1 MKDQHHK
8 NGHNH
13 HAHMLKDFKNRF
25 WISLAASVPVLILSP
40 MIQSFIGISWDFP
53 GRMWVLLVIS
63 SYIYVY
69 GGWPFLKGFILESRE
84 KQPGMM
90 TLIALA
96 ITVAYVYSGMVVLGV
111 AGKVFFWELV
121 TLIDVMLLGH
131 WVEMRSVM
139 GASRALEDLARLMP
153 SRANRVTDSGETEEV
168 DIQSLKKDDKVL
180 VKPGEKIP
188 VDGKILKGESEVDES
203 MITGESE
210 PVAKKEGDEVIG
222 GAVNGNG
229 SLTIEVA
236 KTGKDSY
243 LNQMIE
249 LVEKSQ
255 QSKSKAQGFADRAAF
270 WLTIIAVSVGIVTL
284 AAWILS
290 GKTFVFS
297 LERMVTVMVI
307 TCPHALGLAIP
318 LVIAVITALSA
329 KNGLLIRN
337 RTAFEASRNI
347 DVVMF
352 DKTGTLTK
360 GEFGVTDVVSL
371 SDWEENDILRM
382 AASVEKESEHSI
394 ARGILNRAQEKKL
407 RIPESSGFKAI
418 PGKGAYA
425 EVEGKVIRVGNKGI
439 LENIGST
446 SDAEE
451 QMDKLA
457 AKGKTAVFILSGE
470 KVKGVIGMTDLF
482 RDESKKAVEELK
494 SRGIEVALITGDNEA
509 TAEYAADELGIET
522 WFARVLPDK
531 KSEKVQK
538 LQKEGKKV
546 AMVGDG
552 INDAPALAQADLG
565 IAIGA
570 GTDVAAETADVILV
584 ENNPRDVCH
593 VLNFSR
599 ITRRKMKQNLAW
611 ATGYNVIAIPLAAG
625 VLYSYGIVLAPAAG
639 ALVMSLSTIIVAV
652 NARLVSYEKV
662 CSASQRKD
670 I

>member
-1 MKDQHHK
+1 MQEHKEHHHDHHK
-8 NGHNH
+8 
-13 HAHMLKDFKNRF
+13 HMLKDFQTRF
-25 WISLAASVPVLILSP
+25 WISLGITIPVLALSP
-40 MIQSFIGISWDFP
+40 MIQSFLGVSWDFP
-53 GRMWVLLVIS
+53 GRMWTLMILS
-63 SYIYVY
+63 SFIYIY
-69 GGWPFLKGFILESRE
+69 GGWPFLKGSIGEMQN

-96 ITVAYVYSGMVVLGV
+96 ITVAFVYSALVVFGV
-111 AGKVFFWELV
+111 EGKVFFWELV

-139 GASRALEDLARLMP
+139 GASKALEELAQLMP
-153 SRANRVTDSGETEEV
+153 SKAHKVASKEETEDV
-168 DIQSLKKDDKVL
+168 DIQELKKGDRVL

-188 VDGKILKGESEVDES
+188 VDGKISKGDSEVDES

-210 PVAKKEGDEVIG
+210 PIVKQKHDEVIG
-222 GAVNGNG
+222 GSVNGNG
-229 SLTIEVA
+229 SLTIQVS

-270 WLTIIAVSVGIVTL
+270 WLTVIAVSVGIITL
-284 AAWILS
+284 AAWILY

-318 LVIAVITALSA
+318 LVIAVVTALSA

-337 RTAFEASRNI
+337 RTAFEEARKI
-347 DVVMF
+347 QTIMF

-360 GEFGVTDVVSL
+360 GEFGVTDVIPL
-371 SDWEENDILRM
+371 SDWSEDKILK
-382 AASVEKESEHSI
+382 AAAAVEKESEHSI
-394 ARGILNRAQEKKL
+394 ARGILRKAKENEL
-407 RIPESSGFKAI
+407 DVPNSSGFKAL
-418 PGKGAYA
+418 PGKGAQA
-425 EVEGKVIRVGNKGI
+425 EVGNETVLVGNKF
-439 LENIGST
+439 LLKNIAQDE
-446 SDAEE
+446 DAVKNME
-451 QMDKLA
+451 KLTE
-457 AKGKTAVFILSGE
+457 KGKTTVFVISDR
-470 KVKGVIGMTDLF
+470 KVRGVIGMRDLI
-482 RDESKKAVEELK
+482 RDESRRAVEELMK
-494 SRGIEVALITGDNEA
+494 KGIEVALITGDNKA
-509 TAEYAADELGIET
+509 TAEFVAEELGIKT
-522 WFARVLPDK
+522 WFAGVLPDK
-531 KSEKVQK
+531 KSEKVKQ
-538 LQKEGKKV
+538 LQEEGKIV

-584 ENNPRDVCH
+584 ENNPMDVCH
-593 VLNFSR
+593 ILNFSR

-639 ALVMSLSTIIVAV
+639 ALAMSLSTVIVAI

-662 CSASQRKD
+662 CGKKE
-670 I
+670 